1 MVKSS
6 LVTEAD
12 VREFW
17 LGELDER
24 GRASEE
30 KAKLW
35 WRKDP
40 EIDRTIFER
49 FGGLHSVIQAGGH
62 RDWLRAPQSLLAY
75 VLVLDQF
82 SRNMFRGTA
91 GMFASD
97 ELALTATFEGLAL
110 GFDKKLRRDERTFL
124 YMPFMH
130 SERIEVQ
137 ERGVELFDAF
147 AKELS
152 GDDPKAARGNTGYAE
167 RHRDIVRR
175 FGRFPHRNAVL
186 GREST
191 AEELEFLTQPGSA
204 F

>member
-1 MVKSS
+1 MVET
-6 LVTEAD
+6 LATEAD
-12 VREFW
+12 VRAFW

-24 GRASEE
+24 GCASPE

-40 EIDRTIFER
+40 ELDRTIFER
-49 FGGLHSVIQAGGH
+49 FGSLHSVIQAGGH

-97 ELALTATFEGLAL
+97 ELALAATFEGVAL
-110 GFDKKLRRDERTFL
+110 GYDKRLRRDERTFL
-124 YMPFMH
+124 LMPFMH

-137 ERGVELFDAF
+137 ERSVQLFEAF
-147 AKELS
+147 AAELS
-152 GDDPKAARGNTGYAE
+152 VEDPKVGRGNTGYAE
-167 RHRDIVRR
+167 RHRDVVKR

-191 AEELEFLTQPGSA
+191 AEEAEFLTQPGSS